1 MLMFQIKP
9 TKPIKSSQS
18 NRTVIGQNT
27 DPNRYASVLIITKS
41 IPICSVTNLKKN
53 QANRIVHTSSLSGGP
68 NNVIELSCG
77 CTLFRPTD

>member
-27 DPNRYASVLIITKS
+27 DPNRYASILIITKS
-41 IPICSVTNLKKN
+41 IPICSVTNLKK
-53 QANRIVHTSSLSGGP
+53 IKLT
-68 NNVIELSCG
+68 ESC
-77 CTLFRPTD
+77 TPLVFLVDLIM